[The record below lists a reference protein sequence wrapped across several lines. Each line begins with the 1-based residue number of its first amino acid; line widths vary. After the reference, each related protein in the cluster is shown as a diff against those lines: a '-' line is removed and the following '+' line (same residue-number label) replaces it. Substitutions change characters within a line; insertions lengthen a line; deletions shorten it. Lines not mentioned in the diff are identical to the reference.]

1 MRYFKGFV
9 AILAVTVIGYF
20 AGTLT
25 KREPDPKPVV
35 ISHGEADIGGV
46 FELIDTKGEI
56 FTEQN
61 LLGRVSLIYFGYTHC
76 PDVCPL
82 DMNRISLALSDLEQ
96 DLDLAGKLLPVFITV
111 DPIRDPPEVV
121 AEFLTRYHPSIVGLT
136 GTREQME
143 IAAKA
148 YKVYYQE
155 MLARE
160 HGGEM
165 DMNPETNINKLV
177 LFSHSSF
184 IYLMDK
190 NGKYI
195 THYDESYPAS
205 KLADEIRKHLD

>member
-9 AILAVTVIGYF
+9 AILAITVIGYF

-46 FELIDTKGEI
+46 FELIDTKREI

-61 LLGRVSLIYFGYTHC
+61 LLGRVSLIYFGYTRC

-82 DMNRISLALSDLEQ
+82 DMNRISMALSDLEQ

-111 DPIRDPPEVV
+111 DPVRDRPEVV

-160 HGGEM
+160 HRGEM
-165 DMNPETNINKLV
+165 DMNPETKINKLV